1 MTAFLAQANRLL
13 TSAIVITAL
22 ALLLYILVYNRR
34 SVVARTFSALLG
46 CVILVYL
53 IDLIIFRIESFEV
66 AVPWL
71 RAQWLGIAFAPPIF
85 LHFSDALLRTS
96 NAASKRREWIVRL
109 SYLSSGVVLLL
120 VVFTDLV
127 VGDGQAVPQ
136 AYHLGAR
143 PLFWIFA
150 VYYYAFLAWGVHNV
164 NRARGRCLT
173 PTSKRRMTYTAV
185 ASLAPSVGIF
195 PYLLIASWPGF
206 LPRAT
211 FWLLLLV
218 GNVGVALMLVALA
231 YSVAFFG
238 VLTPDRVVKRR
249 MILFLLRGPLLASLV
264 LTVLVIG
271 LRIEQVWGL
280 SGELIMLF
288 SVAALI
294 LLAQVAVKS
303 VAPFIDRL
311 VYWQDQAEVTWLR
324 TLDERLLTSTD
335 LRQFLENVLMSLCDL
350 LRTPA
355 AFVAIVTPEGPRLE
369 VVCGPL
375 EPNGV
380 RWTDEEWRDLTDSGL
395 AEGQEGGHQ
404 LQREDGFFVW
414 DGYWLLPLRIQD
426 EGVVTGVLGL
436 AARSPVPDFSQDEE
450 AGIDILVHQAEIAL
464 EDWHLQQSVFTAL
477 QHLIPR
483 IEAVQRRRSTVR
495 YAGSPALM
503 GFEDEPLE
511 WSDFAQM
518 VRDALSHY
526 WGGPK
531 LNTSPLLGLRVV
543 EQALPECGGV
553 PAKALRAVLNEGIER
568 LRPEGERKMTAGEW
582 LLYNILDLKF
592 IQGRR
597 VREVARRIAISE
609 SDLYRKQRVAIE
621 EVARRI
627 AEMERQA
634 RLSGDSE
641 PAGLEIFVEQTH

>member
-1 MTAFLAQANRLL
+1 MTELVAQANRLL
-13 TSAIVITAL
+13 TSAVVITAL

-34 SVVARTFSALLG
+34 SVVARTFSALLS

-53 IDLIIFRIESFEV
+53 IDLIIFRIDSFEV

-96 NAASKRREWIVRL
+96 NAASRPREWVVWL
-109 SYLSSGVVLLL
+109 SYLLSTVVLLL
-120 VVFTDLV
+120 VIFTDWV
-127 VGDGQAVPQ
+127 VGGGEAVPQ
-136 AYHLGAR
+136 AYHLGAQ
-143 PLFWIFA
+143 PFFWVFA
-150 VYYYAFLAWGVHNV
+150 VYYFVFLVWGVFNV
-164 NRARGRCLT
+164 NRARERCLT
-173 PTSKRRMTYTAV
+173 PTSKRRMTYMAL

-206 LPRAT
+206 LPRVA

-218 GNVGVALMLVALA
+218 GNVGVALMLVMMA

-264 LTVLVIG
+264 LAVMLVG
-271 LRIEQVWGL
+271 LSIEHVWGL

-288 SVAALI
+288 GVAALI
-294 LLAQVAVKS
+294 LSAEIGIKVI
-303 VAPFIDRL
+303 APIIDRL
-311 VYWQDQAEVTWLR
+311 IYWQDRAEVTWLR

-335 LRQFLENVLMSLCDL
+335 LHQFLENVLMSLCDL

-355 AFVAIVTPEGPRLE
+355 AFVAIVTPKGPRLE

-375 EPNGV
+375 EPDGV
-380 RWTDEEWRDLTDSGL
+380 TWTEQEWLALTDSSP
-395 AEGQEGGHQ
+395 EQEGNGRV
-404 LQREDGFFVW
+404 LQRKEDFFVW
-414 DGYWLLPLRIQD
+414 DGYWLLPLRIQN

-436 AARSPVPDFSQDEE
+436 AARSSGPDFSQEE
-450 AGIDILVHQAEIAL
+450 KAGIDILVRQAEVAL
-464 EDWHLQQSVFTAL
+464 EDWHLQQSVFAAL

-483 IEAVQRRRSTVR
+483 IEALQRRRSTVR

-511 WSDFAQM
+511 WSEFSQM

-531 LNTSPLLGLRVV
+531 LNASPLLKLRVV
-543 EQALPECGGV
+543 EQALPEHKGV
-553 PAKALRAVLNEGIER
+553 PAKALRAVLNESIER
-568 LRPEGERKMTAGEW
+568 LRPEGERNMTAAEW
-582 LLYNILDLKF
+582 ILYNILDLKF
-592 IQGRR
+592 VQGRR
-597 VREVARRIAISE
+597 VRDVARRIAISE

-627 AEMERQA
+627 AEMEQEIRTTEEA
-634 RLSGDSE
+634 EADPRWIT
-641 PAGLEIFVEQTH
+641 LEQPE